1 MKIGVVSWQTSPG
14 VDTHID
20 VLKVCN
26 NWRNWTQDQNL
37 NPNRIPNMNN
47 IDADYNPFPELTDEE
62 LDAVVNELPTPTP
75 EAIALYNAKIEFLH
89 TINKEVGVFQDVVVA
104 DETDE
109 IKLANSGKY
118 VIEYSMSSR

>member
-1 MKIGVVSWQTSPG
+1 
-14 VDTHID
+14 
-20 VLKVCN
+20 
-26 NWRNWTQDQNL
+26 
-37 NPNRIPNMNN
+37 MNN

-89 TINKEVGVFQDVVVA
+89 NLNKEVGVFQDVVVA

-118 VIEYSMSSR
+118 VNEYSMSSR

>member
-1 MKIGVVSWQTSPG
+1 MKIGVVSWQTAPG

-89 TINKEVGVFQDVVVA
+89 NLNKEVGVFQDVVVA

-118 VIEYSMSSR
+118 VNEYSMSSR